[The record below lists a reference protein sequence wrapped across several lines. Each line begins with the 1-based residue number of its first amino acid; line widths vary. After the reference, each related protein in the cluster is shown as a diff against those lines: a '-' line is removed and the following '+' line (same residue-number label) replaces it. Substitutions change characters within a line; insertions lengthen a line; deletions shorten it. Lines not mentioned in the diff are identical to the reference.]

1 MFFIQ
6 VYSVLP
12 GGDGGCD
19 GRLPDLPWEGGRKNM
34 VRLFVQILMRW
45 WNNGITKLTLTI
57 TPLPPYV
64 AFFAMG
70 NLNEHNEFAT
80 KKIVSRNGNNDTGGR
95 LGRWGGSYLRRWEW
109 PGHDDEDVHGD
120 GEDGDGNADDKP
132 RTIVFIFTQ
141 PKIIV
146 SIFTQS
152 RIIVSIFTQP
162 RWWFFRF
169 SVDEYSTLQRLTQ
182 KDRSSDY
189 QMMKWFTCDV
199 DNKYENIKGEDD
211 EGDIRK
217 SCVFYTPENEVTYMM
232 KFTPW
237 S

>member
-34 VRLFVQILMRW
+34 VRHFVQIILRW
-45 WNNGITKLTLTI
+45 WDNGITKLTPI
-57 TPLPPYV
+57 PPLKLQ
-64 AFFAMG
+64 FF
-70 NLNEHNEFAT
+70 F
-80 KKIVSRNGNNDTGGR
+80 IFFPWQICDTGGR

-120 GEDGDGNADDKP
+120 GDDGDGNDDDKP

-189 QMMKWFTCDV
+189 QMMKWLTCDV